1 MLLREEMRRSRQFIE
16 WKINQWEGRTGGWAR
31 ARLDVSVSEGIR
43 AYAQRQ
49 ISILESMLASFTL
62 MWDAPL
68 TSCTVLEDAGEGEG
82 GESRALDMIAN
93 QLGHSDDEE

>member
-1 MLLREEMRRSRQFIE
+1 MLLREEMRHTRQFIE
-16 WKINQWEGRTGGWAR
+16 WKINWWGGRAVGW

-43 AYAQRQ
+43 AYAHRQ
-49 ISILESMLASFTL
+49 VSILESMLASFTL

-68 TSCTVLEDAGEGEG
+68 NVLEDAGEGEG
-82 GESRALDMIAN
+82 KESRALDMIAD